1 MLEARDITYRIGDKE
16 LLSGVSVSFAPGG
29 LHLIVGPNGAGK
41 STLIKILARLL
52 RPQTGKIEYE
62 GADVRDAGEA
72 ELAKRR
78 AVLSQAVE
86 VAFPLSVREVVM
98 MGRYPHFGGRPGP
111 VDERVADE
119 LMGFFDVTEFSE
131 RDYRTLSGGERQRVN
146 FARVLAQL
154 WPAHDA
160 SPHADAG
167 ARAGDAAPPAS
178 AAPRPRAPCRYL
190 FLDEPLTFLDIRHQI
205 EFMKKVRAFADAP
218 DVVTVGV
225 VHDLNLAAR
234 FADQIVLL
242 DRARVV
248 AAGAPAEVLTAD
260 SIREVF
266 GVEPTFV
273 PVGHAGPHL
282 IFD

>member
-1 MLEARDITYRIGDKE
+1 MLTASNITFRVGNKPLISD
-16 LLSGVSVSFAPGG
+16 VSVSFAPGK

-41 STLIKILARLL
+41 STLVKVLARLL
-52 RPQTGKIEYE
+52 RPQTGRIEYE
-62 GADVRDAGEA
+62 RLDVSATSEA

-86 VAFPLSVREVVM
+86 VAFPLTVREVVM

-111 VDERVADE
+111 TDEKIIEEV
-119 LMGFFDVTEFSE
+119 MQHFDVTEFSE
-131 RDYRTLSGGERQRVN
+131 RDYQTLSGGERQRVN

-154 WPAHDA
+154 WQDGPSDA
-160 SPHADAG
+160 CLA
-167 ARAGDAAPPAS
+167 
-178 AAPRPRAPCRYL
+178 CRYL

-205 EFMKKVRAFADAP
+205 DFLKKIRRFTDAP

-242 DRARVV
+242 NEGRVV
-248 AAGAPAEVLTAD
+248 ASGTPIEVLTAER
-260 SIREVF
+260 IEAVFEVK
-266 GVEPTFV
+266 PTFIPSEHSGV
-273 PVGHAGPHL
+273 HL

>member
-1 MLEARDITYRIGDKE
+1 MLEASDITFRVGNKA
-16 LLSGVSVSFAPGG
+16 LLSEVSVSFAPGS
-29 LHLIVGPNGAGK
+29 LHLVIGPNGAGK
-41 STLIKILARLL
+41 STLIKVLAGLL
-52 RPQTGKIEYE
+52 QPQTGGVEYE
-62 GADVRDAGEA
+62 GADIRGASES

-111 VDERVADE
+111 VDEKIVDCLIE
-119 LMGFFDVTEFSE
+119 FFDLAEFIE
-131 RDYRTLSGGERQRVN
+131 RNYQTLSGGERQRVN

-154 WPAHDA
+154 WRFDGSALPV
-160 SPHADAG
+160 SV
-167 ARAGDAAPPAS
+167 S
-178 AAPRPRAPCRYL
+178 AATHSSCRYL

-205 EFMKKVRAFADAP
+205 EFMKKVRDFTDAP
-218 DVVTVGV
+218 DVITVGV

-242 DRARVV
+242 HRGQVV
-248 AAGAPAEVLTAD
+248 ATGSAAEVLTPEH
-260 SIREVF
+260 IRNVF
-266 GVEPTFV
+266 GVEPTFI
-273 PVGHAGPHL
+273 PVNETGVHL

>member
-1 MLEARDITYRIGDKE
+1 MLEARDITFRVGDKT
-16 LLSGVSVSFAPGG
+16 LISGVSATFAPGR
-29 LHLIVGPNGAGK
+29 LHLIIGPNGAGK
-41 STLIKILARLL
+41 STLIKVLARLL
-52 RPQTGKIEYE
+52 RPQAGRVDYE
-62 GADVRDAGEA
+62 GANVSRASES

-86 VAFPLSVREVVM
+86 VAFPLTVREVVM
-98 MGRYPHFGGRPGP
+98 MGRYPHFGGRPGHT
-111 VDERVADE
+111 DEKITDE
-119 LMGFFDVTEFSE
+119 LMDFFDVTEFAE
-131 RDYRTLSGGERQRVN
+131 RDYQTLSGGERQRVN

-154 WPAHDA
+154 WR
-160 SPHADAG
+160 DAG
-167 ARAGDAAPPAS
+167 GSAPAS
-178 AAPRPRAPCRYL
+178 GSPTASGSPSTHTPCRYL

-205 EFMKKVRAFADAP
+205 EFMKKVRVFTDAP

-242 DRARVV
+242 DRGRVV
-248 AAGAPAEVLTAD
+248 ADGTAAEVLTAER
-260 SIREVF
+260 IREVF

-273 PVGHAGPHL
+273 TVEQAGVHL